1 MFFFSTLG
9 LGPGPLELGKL
20 ATKLEFLKISHFNKP
35 FSIGEIKYMITLH
48 KKISYNFFFTKFW
61 IGKFF
66 RQFWENLEETRIG
79 TWAEFRPQ
87 IGSKKTTA
95 IISEGLHNSVLC
107 SSHAQRLPYG
117 RRAGRDLYGATP
129 YVTQDLSFPS
139 LTQRSATPCGLLQQS
154 WCTEDFS

>member
-1 MFFFSTLG
+1 
-9 LGPGPLELGKL
+9 
-20 ATKLEFLKISHFNKP
+20 
-35 FSIGEIKYMITLH
+35 MITLH

-117 RRAGRDLYGATP
+117 RRAGRDLNGATP

-154 WCTEDFS
+154 WCTEDFSWPRFLWEDLVRFIMLLVPLYGMGHVVIFVWDSMF